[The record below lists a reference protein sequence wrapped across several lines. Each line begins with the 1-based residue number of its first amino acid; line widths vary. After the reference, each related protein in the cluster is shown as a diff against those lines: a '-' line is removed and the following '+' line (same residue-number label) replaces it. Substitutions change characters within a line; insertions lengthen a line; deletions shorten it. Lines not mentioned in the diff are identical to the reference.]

1 MKSLKVKFTVVT
13 CIICGLCLMLISGIS
28 YYLSSK
34 IIFEEITSKTKEET
48 GKYAANFDSWLEQ
61 QREIVKGTAQDLEIR
76 NNFEI
81 EGLKSYLKQ
90 KTEYYKSEGQIYD
103 LYIGFTDKK
112 MACASGWEPDATYD
126 ATTRE
131 WYKAAITEGKAV
143 FTAPYQ
149 DADSKK
155 MVVTVSTPVKSDG
168 AVIGVLAIDIF
179 VDTITGVVKKAETG
193 KKSYAFLID
202 EDNNIIVHPNKEYEF
217 NGDKSTN
224 LKKVI
229 NNKFEKFIENINI
242 DRADKVKIDDYDK
255 VSRYFIGSRLKSTG
269 WAVGIAKSR
278 NEFINPLISLFIG
291 FAVAMIISLLLSVI
305 IIRGVVKKLLY
316 PIEQLKSA
324 ANGDLTKS
332 IIINS
337 NDEIGELAS
346 NFNGMIGRLKELLLN
361 TGEVSSGIEGSA
373 KTMAGMSEVLSE
385 SAEGTVNIV
394 NRISKQIS
402 EQHRKTEE
410 ASKEITS
417 FGEQI
422 DIFGNYSKEMKSFSD
437 VMSEKIKSNVN
448 ATKMLKETAT
458 QTNRH
463 IEHIFKAIKELDEK
477 SSYIGKIVEVITQ
490 ISEQT
495 SLLALNAS
503 IEAARAGEAGRG
515 FAVVAGEIK
524 KLSEQTKDASAAIT
538 EKVSEIQRDV
548 SKSVDII
555 SKSNELMDKNM
566 TSANDVQGVIEE
578 LSEVIYKTT
587 MKNEEIYQSVDKLVN
602 GKEIFLTAME
612 LVNQI
617 SKECHN
623 SIDEI
628 NMSAQEQLDHVKEVV
643 KSAEEL
649 KDMSEQLKE
658 NSSIFK
664 V

>member
-1 MKSLKVKFTVVT
+1 
-13 CIICGLCLMLISGIS
+13 
-28 YYLSSK
+28 
-34 IIFEEITSKTKEET
+34 
-48 GKYAANFDSWLEQ
+48 
-61 QREIVKGTAQDLEIR
+61 
-76 NNFEI
+76 
-81 EGLKSYLKQ
+81 
-90 KTEYYKSEGQIYD
+90 
-103 LYIGFTDKK
+103 
-112 MACASGWEPDATYD
+112 
-126 ATTRE
+126 
-131 WYKAAITEGKAV
+131 
-143 FTAPYQ
+143 
-149 DADSKK
+149 
-155 MVVTVSTPVKSDG
+155 
-168 AVIGVLAIDIF
+168 
-179 VDTITGVVKKAETG
+179 
-193 KKSYAFLID
+193 
-202 EDNNIIVHPNKEYEF
+202 
-217 NGDKSTN
+217 
-224 LKKVI
+224 
-229 NNKFEKFIENINI
+229 
-242 DRADKVKIDDYDK
+242 
-255 VSRYFIGSRLKSTG
+255 
-269 WAVGIAKSR
+269 
-278 NEFINPLISLFIG
+278 
-291 FAVAMIISLLLSVI
+291 MIISLLLSVI

-402 EQHRKTEE
+402 EQQRKTEE

-628 NMSAQEQLDHVKEVV
+628 NMSAQEQLAHVKEVV